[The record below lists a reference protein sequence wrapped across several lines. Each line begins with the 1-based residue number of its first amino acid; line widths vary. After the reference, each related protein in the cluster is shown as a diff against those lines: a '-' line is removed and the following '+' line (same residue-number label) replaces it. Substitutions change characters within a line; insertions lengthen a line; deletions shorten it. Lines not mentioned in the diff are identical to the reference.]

1 MLRARLI
8 PAHTSPPPRARCA
21 CFARVLAVLVALGLA
36 ACGKDTPA
44 FEHRPAPHKLLLV
57 GWDGATFRML
67 DPLVAAGRMPNT
79 AKLLARGVHARLE
92 STVVPISSSAWISAV
107 TGKTPGKTGVYD
119 FFDRLPDSYAVAIIS
134 ARTNQATPL
143 WRTLARNGRKSLVFG
158 VPITYPPEPIP
169 GVMVAGMLAPP
180 DSLYTWPP
188 ELAAELRARGFVP
201 DVGTWSVE
209 QRFTP
214 ALVAEQLELKRQI
227 LLERL
232 ARRDEWDLAMIV
244 FKCLDVLSHRSY
256 DNSLDGPV
264 AELYVALDGV
274 LGELVAAA
282 GPDANVMLVSDH
294 GFQAY
299 QKSFHLQ
306 PWLFAAGF
314 ATPNPAASSAPLRG
328 GPLSAVRVDQHERQI
343 AAVDLA
349 KTRALAVNCE
359 GNFGGIRLNV
369 AGREPQGIV
378 APGDVEAVLAE
389 LSAALL
395 AAQAEGL
402 DGPLVTRTWKAAE
415 LYPGPFTNKLPD
427 LLFETHPDVV
437 CRTDRSTSWFVDF
450 TAGTRVISDH
460 DRGGIFVGAG
470 PAFAARPERAD
481 ARIFDV
487 GPTALHLLGV
497 PVYDDVD
504 GQVLTRFL
512 AAGPAPR
519 FLAEQDEP
527 GRAAWP
533 RPPEHIGTDQERSH
547 QLELLEAL
555 GYAGGGEDEPKAKAE

>member
-1 MLRARLI
+1 VRAL
-8 PAHTSPPPRARCA
+8 CA
-21 CFARVLAVLVALGLA
+21 AFLGLALALA
-36 ACGKDTPA
+36 ACGAEPEP
-44 FEHRPAPHKLLLV
+44 FVHRPAAQKLLLV

-67 DPLVAAGRMPNT
+67 DPLLAAGRLPHT
-79 AKLLARGVHARLE
+79 AALLARGVSAELE

-119 FFDRLPDSYAVAIIS
+119 FFDRLPGSYGVAIIS

-143 WRTLARNGRKSLVFG
+143 WRTLARNGQKSLVFG

-180 DSLYTWPP
+180 EADYAWPP
-188 ELAAELRARGFVP
+188 GLAQRLRARGFVP
-201 DVGTWSVE
+201 DVGAWSVE

-214 ALVAEQLELKRQI
+214 ALVGEQLELKRRI
-227 LLERL
+227 LLEEL

-264 AELYVALDGV
+264 AELYVALDRV

-282 GPDANVMLVSDH
+282 GPEANVLLVSDH

-299 QKSFHLQ
+299 RKSFHLQ
-306 PWLFAAGF
+306 PWLFEAGF
-314 ATPNPAASSAPLRG
+314 ATPNPAPSSAPLRS
-328 GPLSAVRVDQHERQI
+328 GPLSEVRVDQHERQI

-349 KTRALAVNCE
+349 RTRALAVNCE

-369 AGREPQGIV
+369 AGREPEGIV
-378 APGDVEAVLAE
+378 APAEIDAVLAE

-395 AAQAEGL
+395 AARVEGL

-415 LYPGPFTNKLPD
+415 LYPGPYTHKMPD
-427 LLFETHPDVV
+427 LLFETHPAIV
-437 CRTDRSTSWFVDF
+437 CRTDRTKKWFVDF
-450 TAGTRVISDH
+450 TAETRVISDH
-460 DRGGIFVGAG
+460 DRAGLFVGAG
-470 PAFAARPERAD
+470 PGFAARAERGA

-487 GPTALHLLGV
+487 GPTALHLLGL

-504 GQVLTRFL
+504 GEVLTRFL
-512 AAGPAPR
+512 APGPAPR
-519 FLAEQDEP
+519 VIAESDEP
-527 GRAAWP
+527 GREAWP
-533 RPPEHIGTDQERSH
+533 RPPEHVGSDEERSH
-547 QLELLEAL
+547 QYDALEAL
-555 GYAGGGEDEPKAKAE
+555 GYTGGGEDEPAEKPD